1 MLKIQNIENNTEQIA
16 QQLSNRGLT
25 DVAKLLDEAKIL
37 NKNRKATQK
46 ALEDLTHQLQAQTDA
61 IAKQLKRQ
69 SNHTASITTLK
80 AQLSATKAD
89 YKEKQARLK
98 EYEKELRD
106 KLAQLPNI
114 PLGSVPIGQSAA
126 DNKVIKTWQPA
137 SLPKATPLPHW
148 ELVKKY
154 DIVDFAAGNKITGAG
169 FPVYKGKG
177 AQLQRALINYF
188 LAAATAQ
195 GYQEIAPPLLTNQDA
210 AFGTGQL
217 PDKEGMI
224 YTLRGEDLYLIPT
237 AEVPLTNLY
246 RDTILEEKDLP
257 IKLAA
262 YTPCFRREAG
272 SWGRHVRG
280 LNRLHQFDKVEI
292 VQIVAPAQYEIAL
305 QNMCTH
311 VEKLLQALGLRYRM
325 LQLCTGDLGFTAAIT
340 YDFEVWSPGQ
350 KQWLE
355 VSSVSCFTTY
365 QALRMQLRYK
375 TPQGKQYCY
384 TLNGSALALPRILS
398 GLLETY
404 QTPTAIQL
412 PKVLH
417 PYTSFQAI

>member
-1 MLKIQNIENNTEQIA
+1 MLKIQNIEDHSKKIA
-16 QQLSNRGLT
+16 QQLSTRGLT
-25 DVAKLLDEAKIL
+25 NAVKLLDQAKLL

-46 ALEDLTHQLQAQTDA
+46 ALEDLTHQLKAQTA
-61 IAKQLKRQ
+61 TIAKQLKDQ
-69 SNHTASITTLK
+69 SQHKASITALK
-80 AQLSATKAD
+80 GQILTTKAD
-89 YKEKQARLK
+89 YKEKQEHLK
-98 EYEKELRD
+98 QHEKELRD

-114 PLGSVPIGQSAA
+114 PLASVPVGQSAA
-126 DNKVIKTWQPA
+126 DNKIIKTWQPT
-137 SLPKATPLPHW
+137 SLPTATPLPHW

-177 AQLQRALINYF
+177 AQLQRALINFF
-188 LAAATAQ
+188 LAEAAKQ

-224 YTLRGEDLYLIPT
+224 YTLREEDLYLIPT

-246 RDTILEEKDLP
+246 RDTILEEKDMP

-292 VQIVAPAQYEIAL
+292 VQIVTPAQYELAL

-325 LQLCTGDLGFTAAIT
+325 VQLCTGDLGFTAAIT

-404 QTPTAIQL
+404 QTPTGIQL
-412 PKVLH
+412 PKALH
-417 PYTSFQAI
+417 PYIPFQTI

>member
-1 MLKIQNIENNTEQIA
+1 MLKIQNIENNTAEIA
-16 QQLSNRGLT
+16 KKLKTRGLT
-25 DVAKLLDEAKIL
+25 NVDQLLDEAKVH

-46 ALEDLTHQLQAQTDA
+46 VLEELIHQ
-61 IAKQLKRQ
+61 
-69 SNHTASITTLK
+69 LK
-80 AQLSATKAD
+80 AQTAAIAQQLKGLSGSKASVMDLKEQISTTKAS
-89 YKEKQARLK
+89 YKEKQGHLK
-98 EYEKELRD
+98 QYEKELRE

-114 PLGSVPIGQSAA
+114 PLASVPIGKNAS
-126 DNKVIKTWQPA
+126 DNTIIKTWQPT
-137 SLPKATPLPHW
+137 SEPKVTPLPHW

-154 DIVDFAAGNKITGAG
+154 DIVDFEAGNKITGAG

-177 AQLQRALINYF
+177 AQLQRALINFF
-188 LAAATAQ
+188 LAAAAEE
-195 GYQEIAPPLLTNQDA
+195 GYQEIAPPLLTNRDA

-224 YTLRGEDLYLIPT
+224 YTLQGEELYLIPT

-246 RDTILEEKDLP
+246 RDTLLEEKDLP

-280 LNRLHQFDKVEI
+280 LNRLHQFDKVEL
-292 VQIVAPAQYEIAL
+292 VQIVTPAQYEIAL
-305 QNMCTH
+305 QEMCRH
-311 VEKLLQALGLRYRM
+311 VEKLLQALGLRYRIV
-325 LQLCTGDLGFTAAIT
+325 QLCTGDLGFTSAIT

-365 QALRMQLRYK
+365 QAVRMQLRYK

-404 QTPTAIQL
+404 QTPTGIQL